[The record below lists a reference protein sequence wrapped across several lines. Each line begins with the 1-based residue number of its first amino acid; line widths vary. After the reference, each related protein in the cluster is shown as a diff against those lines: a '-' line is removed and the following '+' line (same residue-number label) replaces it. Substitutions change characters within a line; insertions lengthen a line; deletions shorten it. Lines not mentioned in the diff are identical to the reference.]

1 MQIRHRQ
8 NIFLLQTRACRCLVS
23 NAYPTKEFAAMYI
36 LVNQAGRYLQPDNSA
51 GTRATARRFA
61 RYVDAFNSCPR
72 GWRVVDA

>member
-1 MQIRHRQ
+1 
-8 NIFLLQTRACRCLVS
+8 
-23 NAYPTKEFAAMYI
+23 MYI